1 MICENLSEGLLFV
14 SCDGLI
20 ELINTSAC
28 KLLDLEA
35 SHVQGNPYT
44 SYFTDIFFGVSMKEL
59 LSNRKSSFKVM
70 VTLTKGS
77 QLLEIEAGLTPILSK
92 GVMIILRDLTEQR
105 RLEQAVLH
113 NERLKELGQM
123 AATLAHEIRNPLG
136 GIQGFA
142 SLLASDLKDLPAQQ
156 KMAKEIV
163 EGASVLNQLVTN
175 VLHYA
180 RP

>member
-1 MICENLSEGLLFV
+1 M
-14 SCDGLI
+14 
-20 ELINTSAC
+20 
-28 KLLDLEA
+28 
-35 SHVQGNPYT
+35 
-44 SYFTDIFFGVSMKEL
+44 
-59 LSNRKSSFKVM
+59 
-70 VTLTKGS
+70 
-77 QLLEIEAGLTPILSK
+77 EIEAGLTPILSK

-180 RP
+180 RPLDIHFEVVSVNQLIEECINWLKADSATTSPLQFLESPLV